1 MKAIQAFTLAAGAML
16 VAASLNVYAQD
27 SASAPAAAPA
37 ATAPA
42 TDTAKANVKQS
53 KAELKKA
60 RAANRAL
67 SRKVRAALAKDKNIS
82 VANITVRAKDGAI
95 VLQGTVPEQGQVDH
109 ATDVA
114 KGVAGVTSVK
124 NALTIRPVGT

>member
-1 MKAIQAFTLAAGAML
+1 MKAIQAFTLAAGALL

-27 SASAPAAAPA
+27 AASAPAATT
-37 ATAPA
+37 ATAP
-42 TDTAKANVKQS
+42 TDAAQANVKQS

-109 ATDVA
+109 AAEVA